1 MMKDPVSQH
10 FSTVEKEVEKYPTFF
25 QQKSFCGKMW
35 KTLYQCGNIGF
46 FDKKYLWNVE
56 NCTSGTLKIV
66 ENLCYDLFTSMRF
79 LV

>member
-1 MMKDPVSQH
+1 
-10 FSTVEKEVEKYPTFF
+10 
-25 QQKSFCGKMW
+25 MW

>member
-1 MMKDPVSQH
+1 
-10 FSTVEKEVEKYPTFF
+10 
-25 QQKSFCGKMW
+25 MW
-35 KTLYQCGNIGF
+35 KTLYQCGNIGY
-46 FDKKYLWNVE
+46 FDKNHLWNVE